1 MQTQARRILWI
12 DDEINHLA
20 THISF
25 LEQEG
30 YRITTSTR
38 GSDGLSLLDEEIYD
52 AVLLS
57 HMLPDM
63 DGIRILSEI
72 KKKYPHLPV
81 VMITQSEQREIMH
94 EAIIHRVDDFLM
106 KPLSPKQIASEL
118 TFLLEYDTVKEDYTV
133 QEYVVDFNKRR
144 HLKHQ
149 EVVDWQ
155 TWIDIYAQL
164 TEWDLRLDELD
175 TADELR
181 EMHRLE
187 KQESNAMFA
196 RYVEEH
202 YCGWLTGN
210 NSPALSVDVLYKYV
224 IPEIQVGKQVFFVV
238 LDCMR
243 LDHWLTIKPLL
254 HPYFQIST
262 HYHYS
267 ILPTA
272 TNYSRNAIFS
282 GLFPLE
288 FAQRYPDLWVEIDD
302 ENTSVNRFEKDLMR
316 LQLERHGILLKP
328 LPQYFKIFDARGETE
343 YLQWIS
349 NVKRISLAAVV
360 VDFLDLLTHKRS
372 EISLLKQ
379 LIPGETAFR
388 TFVQG
393 WFQHSGLY
401 KILKL
406 LADRGVTVVLTSDH
420 GSILC
425 QRAAKISGDR
435 PATNGL
441 RFKLGR
447 QFICDEEASLKITQP
462 ERYMLPDSL
471 SEKNYILAKEDY
483 YFVYP
488 NQFNDYKRQ
497 FHGGF
502 QHGGISMEEMI
513 LPCAILEPKSVSL
526 KRHVV

>member
-1 MQTQARRILWI
+1 MQAQTRRILWI
-12 DDEINHLA
+12 DDEINSLD
-20 THISF
+20 THILF
-25 LEQEG
+25 LEQKG
-30 YRITTSTR
+30 YQITSAMM
-38 GSDGLSLLDEEIYD
+38 GSDGLSLLEEGSYD

-57 HMLPDM
+57 HRMPDM
-63 DGIRILSEI
+63 DGIRLLSEI
-72 KKKYPHLPV
+72 KKRYPHLPV
-81 VMITQSEQREIMH
+81 VMVTQNEQREIMN
-94 EAIIHRVDDFLM
+94 EAIMHHVDDFLM

-118 TFLLEYDTVKEDYTV
+118 TFLLEYDAVKEDYTA
-133 QEYVVDFNKRR
+133 QEYVIDFNKRNA
-144 HLKHQ
+144 LKQQ
-149 EVVDWQ
+149 EVDWK
-155 TWIDIYAQL
+155 TWIDIYTQL
-164 TEWDLRLDELD
+164 AEWDLRLDELD
-175 TADELR
+175 TADDLR
-181 EMHRLE
+181 ETHWLE
-187 KQESNAMFA
+187 KQECNALFA

-202 YCGWLTGN
+202 YCDWLVGED
-210 NSPALSVDVLYKYV
+210 SPALSVDVLYKYV
-224 IPEIQVGKQVFFVV
+224 IPEVQVGKQVFFVV

-243 LDHWLTIKPLL
+243 LDHWLKIKPLL

-282 GLFPLE
+282 GLFPLQ

-302 ENTSVNRFEKDLMR
+302 DNTSVNRHEKDLMR
-316 LQLERHGILLKP
+316 LQLGRHGIHLKP
-328 LPQYFKIFDARGETE
+328 PPQYFKIFDMRGEIE

-349 NVKRISLAAVV
+349 NVNRISLAAVV

-372 EISLLKQ
+372 EIGLLKQ
-379 LIPGETAFR
+379 LIPDETAFR
-388 TFVQG
+388 AFVEG

-406 LADRGVTVVLTSDH
+406 LADRGVTVILTSDH

-425 QRAAKISGDR
+425 QHAAKISGDR

-441 RFKLGR
+441 RFKLGGELL
-447 QFICDEEASLKITQP
+447 CDEEAGLRVTQP
-462 ERYMLPDSL
+462 ERYMLPDEPF
-471 SEKNYILAKEDY
+471 EKNYVLAKEDY

-513 LPCAILEPKSVSL
+513 LPCAILEPK
-526 KRHVV
+526 